1 MAETLREK
9 NMRINQSFLPY
20 GELVLGDD
28 ELRSK
33 YPDVDAAFADA
44 GLETT
49 EQNIQEYYN
58 QRRAQHPSASGIHN
72 PMLFSS
78 VLAKRIK
85 I

>member
-20 GELVLGDD
+20 GEQVLGDD
-28 ELRSK
+28 KLRSK

-49 EQNIQEYYN
+49 EQNI
-58 QRRAQHPSASGIHN
+58 
-72 PMLFSS
+72 
-78 VLAKRIK
+78 
-85 I
+85 